1 MGKIRRFVLAGLA
14 GGLLL
19 FSAGE
24 VLRAEDISGTIVR
37 TLILSETTR
46 LVGNLTCR
54 VEGAPCIAFGAP
66 GIALYL
72 NGFTITGPADPT
84 TTTGCTRV
92 ANEFGIST
100 NGQNNV
106 EVKGPGVVERFR
118 NTGIIF
124 VGTVGGNVNGVT
136 ATTNCGGSGIQVQ
149 PTSSSIRVEGNVC
162 VRNGSPAAGAAC
174 GGICIVGSNNV
185 IQWNETSGNGYAVP
199 DDDYGIGIVSGNNN
213 RVEANTAIGNTNG
226 IILFA
231 ASTNS
236 VVRGNVVVGNPP
248 IQLSVSPP
256 ASTGVDMRN
265 LSAPGTS
272 TFDRNLCLTAVNAPC
287 PDLSTSVIPRKPQN

>member
-1 MGKIRRFVLAGLA
+1 MGNIRRFVLTGLV

-19 FSAGE
+19 ISAGE
-24 VLRAEDISGTIVR
+24 VLHAEDISGTIVR

-46 LVGNLTCR
+46 LVGDVTCR

-72 NGFTITGPADPT
+72 NGFTITGLTDPVI
-84 TTTGCTRV
+84 GCNGGLRV

-100 NGQNNV
+100 NGQSNV
-106 EVKGPGVVERFR
+106 EVIGPGVVQRFR

-124 VGTVGGNVNGVT
+124 IGTIGGQVKGVT
-136 ATTNCGGSGIQVQ
+136 ATTNCGSGIQVNA
-149 PTSSSIRVEGNVC
+149 PSSGIRVEANVC
-162 VRNGSPAAGAAC
+162 VRNGSPVGQC
-174 GGICIVGSNNV
+174 GGICIVASNNV
-185 IQWNETSGNGYAVP
+185 IQWNETSGNGYADP
-199 DDDYGIGIVSGNNN
+199 ADDYGIGIVSGNNN

-226 IILFA
+226 IILFP
-231 ASTNS
+231 ASTNN

-248 IQLSVSPP
+248 IQLSVSLPGI
-256 ASTGVDMRN
+256 SGVDIRN

-272 TFDRNLCLTAVNAPC
+272 NFDRNVCVTAVNAPC
-287 PDLSTSVIPRKPQN
+287 PDLSTSAIPRKPQN